1 MTFLTGSAKKWQ
13 SNCIVLCTMK
23 TNNFAPI
30 LDAYQL
36 VSGAKIKGKKQ
47 DEIFEL
53 GIYDALKRGYTLYP
67 LEHGVKYDDFSVIIS
82 EKELKNNFLIEGAKA
97 AIAA

>member
-1 MTFLTGSAKKWQ
+1 LYSYA
-13 SNCIVLCTMK
+13 TMK
-23 TNNFAPI
+23 NTNFEQI
-30 LDAYQL
+30 SDAYQL

-67 LEHGVKYDDFSVIIS
+67 LEHDVKYNDFSVIVS

>member
-1 MTFLTGSAKKWQ
+1 LYG
-13 SNCIVLCTMK
+13 VVPMK
-23 TNNFAPI
+23 INNFEPV

>member
-1 MTFLTGSAKKWQ
+1 MYG
-13 SNCIVLCTMK
+13 VVPMK
-23 TNNFAPI
+23 TNNFEPI

-36 VSGAKIKGKKQ
+36 VRGAKIKGKKQ

-97 AIAA
+97 NTAIAA

>member
-1 MTFLTGSAKKWQ
+1 MYSYG
-13 SNCIVLCTMK
+13 TMK
-23 TNNFAPI
+23 NTNFEQI

-82 EKELKNNFLIEGAKA
+82 EKELKTNFLIEGSKA

>member
-1 MTFLTGSAKKWQ
+1 
-13 SNCIVLCTMK
+13 MK
-23 TNNFAPI
+23 NNNFEAI
-30 LDAYQL
+30 FDAYQL

-82 EKELKNNFLIEGAKA
+82 EKELKTNFLIEGLKVNT

>member
-1 MTFLTGSAKKWQ
+1 MYG
-13 SNCIVLCTMK
+13 VVPMK
-23 TNNFAPI
+23 TNNFEPI

-82 EKELKNNFLIEGAKA
+82 EKELKNNFLIEGVKA